1 MKKTQLRI
9 AVFFSLMFLSAIFL
23 QPSFIYAAQKISVG
37 VYDFKPLVFIE
48 NGGAE
53 GFFIDF
59 LNYVAEK
66 EHWEITYIT
75 GSWNDCLTRIETGK
89 TDLQVAIAYSDE
101 RAKKLDFT
109 DDYLISDWASVF
121 KQKGSPIQTIFDL
134 KDKTVSV
141 VKGGIT
147 TDNFKKMLEQFGIT
161 CRLLEKEGNEDNFK
175 AVHQREADA
184 GISPNIY
191 GTLLEH
197 KYHVERTA
205 IVFSPIK
212 LKFAVKKD
220 RNCELLA
227 ILDKYISALKA
238 DKSSVYYQS
247 LNKWVTVYKE
257 KEPLPRWALWILPV
271 LIFSSL
277 ILFFFNLMLKKMVRT
292 KTEELISSEERF
304 RVLFEQA
311 AVGVAQIDTETGQF
325 IRINQKYCD
334 IVGYTPDEMTKTTF
348 QNITHPEDLQAD
360 LQNMQMLTDGKI
372 REFSMEK
379 RYYHKNGSAV
389 WVNLTVSPMWKI
401 GQEPDYHIAVVRDI
415 ISRKHA
421 EANLRKSEQKYRR
434 IVDTANEGVWM
445 VDENEMTTF
454 VNQRMA
460 EMLLYCPEEMMGQS
474 FVVFVFE
481 EDLRD
486 HEKQMESRK
495 QGNSGY
501 YERRFRRK
509 DNTAIWTIVSAT
521 PVLNDEQQFRG
532 SFAMV
537 TDITERRRAEEAIRE
552 TESRFRSIIENT
564 DAGYFFIDK
573 DGYIRNVNS
582 AWLRL
587 YRYDSADEVLGQHFT
602 VIQNVDDVEKAEEF
616 VDEIMNGNN
625 RYLAGEFSRK
635 CKDGTIGYHSFSAR
649 PVFCFGTVAGI
660 EGFIIDITKRIQTEE
675 ALVGSEKQFRT
686 LFESMIEGVAIHQI
700 LYDDAGI
707 PADYVILDVNPAYQ
721 THTGILAKEAVG
733 KNASELYGT
742 SNPPYFDIYRKVIT
756 TGIPERF
763 DVYFEPMQKH
773 FSISVFSPAKDQ
785 FATIFEDITD
795 RKHTEEELRRAH
807 REWENIF
814 QAIGHAAVILDPEY
828 NIIAAN
834 RAITLAAG
842 ISEQDMIGKK
852 CYQVFHGRNSVAP
865 ADGCPMK
872 KMLLS
877 KHIEA
882 VDMEMEVFDGIF
894 LVSCTPVF
902 DEQGNLEKVIHIA
915 TDITERRR
923 AEEELRRRKEELN
936 TVLDALPVMV
946 WIGLDPECRVITGNR
961 AVNELLG
968 VQVGSNVSQTA
979 AEAGQA
985 VYIRHLKPDG
995 TECRADELPMQRA
1008 IATGKGIFNEE
1019 LEYSLSDGRHL
1030 FTIGNAVPLFD
1041 EKNRVRGVV
1050 AAFLDITERK
1060 QMEKEHRKLESH
1072 LRQAQKMEAVGQLA
1086 GGVAHDFNNLLQVII
1101 GYGDMILDQ
1110 LPPGELLHKN
1120 LNEMMKSA
1128 NRAAALVRQ
1137 LLLFSRHDTMRT
1149 KSIDLTDL
1157 ISNLMNMIRRVIG
1170 EHISLEIRPGF
1181 AVRPVSADPG
1191 QIEQVLM
1198 NLCVNARD
1206 AMPDGGRIMI
1216 GAENVLVDDDYYRQH
1231 QWAKKGQYVVITVSD
1246 TGVGIPHEI
1255 QERIFEPFF
1264 TTKEIGK
1271 GTGLGLAT
1279 VYGIVRSHQGM
1290 IHLYS
1295 EPGHG
1300 AAFKIYLPA
1309 IAENPSDEVFQKENK
1324 SLSSGHET
1332 IMIAEDED
1340 VVRNMMIHVLE
1351 NSGYRVLSACNGEEA
1366 ISLFEKH
1373 FSETDLVIS
1382 DVIMPKMSGQK
1393 VYEHIRAVRPDI
1405 PVIFMSG
1412 YTRELLNP
1420 EVFENNSC
1428 EMIQK
1433 PCTPSVL
1440 LQKIRAVL
1448 DADYVQRRNT

>member
-795 RKHTEEELRRAH
+795 RKHTEEELRR
-807 REWENIF
+807 
-814 QAIGHAAVILDPEY
+814 
-828 NIIAAN
+828 
-834 RAITLAAG
+834 
-842 ISEQDMIGKK
+842 
-852 CYQVFHGRNSVAP
+852 
-865 ADGCPMK
+865 
-872 KMLLS
+872 
-877 KHIEA
+877 
-882 VDMEMEVFDGIF
+882 
-894 LVSCTPVF
+894 
-902 DEQGNLEKVIHIA
+902 
-915 TDITERRR
+915 
-923 AEEELRRRKEELN
+923 RKEELN

-1264 TTKEIGK
+1264 TTKEVGK

>member
-1 MKKTQLRI
+1 MKKNQLGI
-9 AVFFSLMFLSAIFL
+9 AVCFSLIFLSAIFL
-23 QPSFIYAAQKISVG
+23 KPSLSYTAQKISVG
-37 VYDFKPLVFIE
+37 VYDFKPLVFID

-66 EHWEITYIT
+66 EKWEITYIS
-75 GSWNDCLTRIETGK
+75 GSWNDCLTRIENGK
-89 TDLQVAIAYSDE
+89 IDLQVVIAYSDE

-109 DDYLISDWASVF
+109 DDYLILDWASVF
-121 KQKGSPIQTIFDL
+121 KQKGSPIQTVFDL

-147 TDNFKKMLEQFGIT
+147 TDNFKKLLEQFGIT

-191 GTLLEH
+191 GTLLESR
-197 KYHVERTA
+197 YNVERTA

-220 RNCELLA
+220 RNPEILA
-227 ILDKYISALKA
+227 ILDKYIAELKA

-247 LNKWVTVYKE
+247 LNNWLTVYKE

-271 LIFSSL
+271 LILSSL
-277 ILFFFNLMLKKMVRT
+277 ILFILNQMLKKMVRS
-292 KTEELISSEERF
+292 KTSELILSEERF

-311 AVGVAQIDTETGQF
+311 GVGVAQIETKTGRF
-325 IRINQKYCD
+325 IRINQKYCR
-334 IVGYTPDEMTKTTF
+334 IIGYTPDEMTALTF
-348 QNITHPEDLQAD
+348 QQITHSEDLQAD

-379 RYYHKNGSAV
+379 RYYHRNGSVV

-401 GQEPDYHIAVVRDI
+401 GDDPDYHIAVIRDI
-415 ISRKHA
+415 SDRKHA
-421 EANLRKSEQKYRR
+421 EANLRASEQKYRR
-434 IVDTANEGVWM
+434 IVDTANEGIWM
-445 VDENEMTTF
+445 VDENERTTF

-460 EMLLYCPEEMMGQS
+460 EMLRYCPEEMMGQS
-474 FVVFVFE
+474 FAVFIFE

-486 HEKQMESRK
+486 HEKQMEGRK
-495 QGNSGY
+495 QGISGY

-532 SFAMV
+532 SFAMI
-537 TDITERRRAEEAIRE
+537 TDITERKQA
-552 TESRFRSIIENT
+552 
-564 DAGYFFIDK
+564 
-573 DGYIRNVNS
+573 
-582 AWLRL
+582 
-587 YRYDSADEVLGQHFT
+587 
-602 VIQNVDDVEKAEEF
+602 
-616 VDEIMNGNN
+616 
-625 RYLAGEFSRK
+625 
-635 CKDGTIGYHSFSAR
+635 
-649 PVFCFGTVAGI
+649 
-660 EGFIIDITKRIQTEE
+660 EE

-707 PADYVILDVNPAYQ
+707 PADYIILDVNPAYQ
-721 THTGILAKEAVG
+721 AHTGISAKDAVG
-733 KNASELYGT
+733 KKASELYGAG
-742 SNPPYFDIYRKVIT
+742 SPPYFDIFYKVAVI
-756 TGIPERF
+756 GIPERF
-763 DVYFEPMQKH
+763 EVYFEPMKKH

-785 FATIFEDITD
+785 FATVFEDITE
-795 RKHTEEELRRAH
+795 RK
-807 REWENIF
+807 
-814 QAIGHAAVILDPEY
+814 
-828 NIIAAN
+828 
-834 RAITLAAG
+834 
-842 ISEQDMIGKK
+842 
-852 CYQVFHGRNSVAP
+852 
-865 ADGCPMK
+865 
-872 KMLLS
+872 
-877 KHIEA
+877 
-882 VDMEMEVFDGIF
+882 
-894 LVSCTPVF
+894 
-902 DEQGNLEKVIHIA
+902 
-915 TDITERRR
+915 R
-923 AEEELRRRKEELN
+923 AEEELRRRKEELD

-946 WIGLDPECRVITGNR
+946 WIGLDPECRIITGNR
-961 AVNELLG
+961 AVNELIG
-968 VQVGSNVSQTA
+968 IQVGSNVSQTA

-1008 IATGKGIFNEE
+1008 IATGQGIFNEE

-1030 FTIGNAVPLFD
+1030 FAMGNAVPLFD
-1041 EKNRVRGVV
+1041 ENNRVRGVV

-1060 QMEKEHRKLESH
+1060 QMEKDRRKLESQ

-1101 GYGDMILDQ
+1101 GYGDMILDR
-1110 LPPGELLHKN
+1110 LPTGELLHKN
-1120 LNEMMKSA
+1120 MTEMMKSA
-1128 NRAAALVRQ
+1128 HRAAALVRQ

-1149 KSIDLTDL
+1149 KSVDLTGL

-1181 AVRPVSADPG
+1181 AVKPVSADPG

-1206 AMPDGGRIMI
+1206 AMPDGGRII
-1216 GAENVLVDDDYYRQH
+1216 IATENILIDDDYIRQH

-1246 TGVGIPHEI
+1246 TGCGIPHDI

-1264 TTKEIGK
+1264 TTKEVGK

-1290 IHLYS
+1290 VHLYS

-1300 AAFKIYLPA
+1300 AAFKIYLP
-1309 IAENPSDEVFQKENK
+1309 IEENPSGAVCEKENIK
-1324 SLSSGHET
+1324 PHAVGKET

-1340 VVRNMMIHVLE
+1340 VVRNMIVHVLE

-1373 FSETDLVIS
+1373 CFETDLVIS
-1382 DVIMPKMSGQK
+1382 DVIMPKVSGQK
-1393 VYEHIRAVRPDI
+1393 VYEHIRAIRPDI
-1405 PVIFMSG
+1405 AVIFMSG

-1420 EVFENNSC
+1420 EIFEENCC

-1448 DADYVQRRNT
+1448 DANHVQRRNT